1 MKTVRGCPARHYSA
15 WPRRRHPDLLQ
26 PNKGVNNE
34 GIVPTVP
41 TIRRHASGRVVLVML
56 LRWLA
61 GGQSDLGPS
70 PRMRDNPVATTHT
83 YF

>member
-15 WPRRRHPDLLQ
+15 WPRRHHPDLLQ

-41 TIRRHASGRVVLVML
+41 TIRVML